1 MTEQK
6 LTEDSIL
13 VDDRPVVDFDHNAA
27 EHSAD
32 PVASYRKLRSVG
44 PIVWTEAWGGYW
56 VLSGYEAIFDA
67 ARDDELFSSARH
79 DEYGGEG
86 QAILIPKRPIVE
98 HFPIDL
104 DPPASMPYRR
114 IMNQLL
120 TPSRVEE
127 MRPMVERYTALF
139 IDDLIEKGEADFAT
153 LTGIPSI
160 ITIDW
165 LGLPIEDW
173 RRYSFAHRKILS
185 APLGSADYIKA
196 TEVEIPALTEN
207 VREVIAERKRN
218 PGDDPISFILSHE
231 INGQPISEEEV
242 LNMVDLIISGGVGT
256 VASLSGQALE
266 WLSANPDVRQ
276 RLIDNPDLMMNAVE
290 EFLRYFSPAQAL
302 ARTVGKDADFHGV
315 RIRKGD
321 RALLAWASGSRDA
334 AGGFENPDE
343 VDIERMPNRHL
354 AFGVGSHRCAG
365 SHLGRLMAR
374 TILTQVLERMPDY
387 QVDHDKVVRYPR
399 QGVNTGFDTL
409 PATFTPGKRLL
420 DERL

>member
-1 MTEQK
+1 
-6 LTEDSIL
+6 
-13 VDDRPVVDFDHNAA
+13 
-27 EHSAD
+27 
-32 PVASYRKLRSVG
+32 
-44 PIVWTEAWGGYW
+44 
-56 VLSGYEAIFDA
+56 
-67 ARDDELFSSARH
+67 
-79 DEYGGEG
+79 
-86 QAILIPKRPIVE
+86 
-98 HFPIDL
+98 
-104 DPPASMPYRR
+104 
-114 IMNQLL
+114 
-120 TPSRVEE
+120 
-127 MRPMVERYTALF
+127 
-139 IDDLIEKGEADFAT
+139 
-153 LTGIPSI
+153 
-160 ITIDW
+160 
-165 LGLPIEDW
+165 
-173 RRYSFAHRKILS
+173 
-185 APLGSADYIKA
+185 
-196 TEVEIPALTEN
+196 
-207 VREVIAERKRN
+207 
-218 PGDDPISFILSHE
+218 
-231 INGQPISEEEV
+231 
-242 LNMVDLIISGGVGT
+242 MVDLIISGGVGT

-315 RIRKGD
+315 KIKKGD

-387 QVDHDKVVRYPR
+387 RIDPERVVRYPR

>member
-6 LTEDSIL
+6 LTEDSVL
-13 VDDRPVVDFDHNAA
+13 VDDRPVVDFDHNAT

-32 PVASYRKLRSVG
+32 PVASYRNLRSIG

-56 VLSGYEAIFDA
+56 VLAGYDAIFDA
-67 ARDDELFSSARH
+67 ARDDALFSSARM

-104 DPPASMPYRR
+104 DPPASLPYRR

-165 LGLPIEDW
+165 LGLPLEDW

-185 APLGSADYIKA
+185 APLGSPEYIKA
-196 TEVEIPALTEN
+196 TEVEIPALTDN
-207 VREVIAERKRN
+207 VREVIAERRKN
-218 PGDDPISFILSHE
+218 PGDDPISFILGHE

-315 RIRKGD
+315 KIKKGD

-387 QVDHDKVVRYPR
+387 RIDPERVVRYPR

>member
-6 LTEDSIL
+6 LTEDSTL

-32 PVASYRKLRSVG
+32 PVASYRKLRSTA

-56 VLSGYEAIFDA
+56 VLSGYDAIFDA

-104 DPPASMPYRR
+104 DPPASLPYRR

-127 MRPMVERYTALF
+127 IRPMVERYTALF
-139 IDDLIEKGEADFAT
+139 IDDLIEEGEADFAT

-185 APLGSADYIKA
+185 APLGSPDYIKA

-207 VREVIAERKRN
+207 VREVISERKRN
-218 PGDDPISFILSHE
+218 PGDDPISFILGHE

-290 EFLRYFSPAQAL
+290 EFLRFFSPAQAL

-374 TILTQVLERMPDY
+374 TILTQVLARMPDY

-409 PATFTPGKRLL
+409 PATFTPGRRLL

>member
-1 MTEQK
+1 MTQQTDAE
-6 LTEDSIL
+6 TSART
-13 VDDRPVVDFDHNAA
+13 DRPVVEFDHNA
-27 EHSAD
+27 ETHSAD
-32 PVASYRKLRSVG
+32 PVASYRALRENAPVA
-44 PIVWTEAWGGYW
+44 WTEAWGGYW
-56 VLSGYEAIFDA
+56 VLSGYDAIFDA
-67 ARDDELFSSARH
+67 ARDDELFSSARSVH
-79 DEYGGEG
+79 GGEG
-86 QAILIPKRPIVE
+86 QAILIPKRPISE

-120 TPSRVEE
+120 SPSRIEE

-139 IDDLIEKGEADFAT
+139 IDDIIESGEADFAA

-165 LGLPIEDW
+165 LSLSLEDW
-173 RRYSFAHRKILS
+173 RRYSFAHRKVLS
-185 APLGSADYIKA
+185 AELDSPEYIKVT
-196 TEVEIPALTEN
+196 TEELPALEEK
-207 VREVIAERKRN
+207 VKAVIAERKRN

-231 INGQPISEEEV
+231 IDGRPITEEET

-276 RLIDNPDLMMNAVE
+276 RLIADPGLMQNAVE
-290 EFLRYFSPAQAL
+290 EFLRYFSPTQAL

-315 RIRKGD
+315 KIKEGD
-321 RALLAWASGSRDA
+321 RALLAWSSGNRDA

-343 VDIERMPNRHL
+343 VDIERLPNRHMS
-354 AFGVGSHRCAG
+354 FGVGSHRCAG

-387 QVDHDKVVRYPR
+387 RVDHAKVTRYPR
-399 QGVNTGFDTL
+399 QGVNTGFEKL

-420 DERL
+420 EERL

>member
-1 MTEQK
+1 MTEQ
-6 LTEDSIL
+6 TVVETAART
-13 VDDRPVVDFDHNAA
+13 DRPVVEFDHNSV

-32 PVASYRKLRSVG
+32 PVARYRALREKAPVA
-44 PIVWTEAWGGYW
+44 WTEAWGGYW
-56 VLSGYEAIFDA
+56 VLSGYDAIFDA
-67 ARDDELFSSARH
+67 ARDDEMFSSARSAH
-79 DEYGGEG
+79 GGEG
-86 QAILIPKRPIVE
+86 QEILIPKRPITE

-120 TPSRVEE
+120 SPSRVEE

-139 IDDLIEKGEADFAT
+139 IDDIIESGEADFAT

-165 LGLPIEDW
+165 LSLPVEDW
-173 RRYSFAHRKILS
+173 LRYSFAHRKVLS
-185 APLGSADYIKA
+185 APLGSPEYIKV
-196 TEVEIPALTEN
+196 TEEEIPALAEK
-207 VREVIAERKRN
+207 VKEVIAERKRN

-231 INGQPISEEEV
+231 VGGRPINEEEV

-276 RLIDNPDLMMNAVE
+276 RLIDNPDLMQNAVE
-290 EFLRYFSPAQAL
+290 EFLRFFSPTQAL
-302 ARTVGKDADFHGV
+302 ARTVGKDAEFHGV
-315 RIRKGD
+315 KIKKGD
-321 RALLAWASGSRDA
+321 RALLAWSSGNRDA

-343 VDIERMPNRHL
+343 IDIERLPNRHMS
-354 AFGVGSHRCAG
+354 FGVGSHRCAG

-387 QVDHDKVVRYPR
+387 KVDHANVVRYPR
-399 QGVNTGFDTL
+399 QGVNTGFDKL

-420 DERL
+420 EERL

>member
-1 MTEQK
+1 MTEQA
-6 LTEDSIL
+6 LAEATAGAG
-13 VDDRPVVDFDHNAA
+13 RPVVEFDHNAA

-32 PVASYRKLRSVG
+32 PVASYRALREKAPVA
-44 PIVWTEAWGGYW
+44 WTEAWGGYW

-67 ARDDELFSSARH
+67 ARDDEMFSSARSPH
-79 DEYGGEG
+79 GGEG
-86 QAILIPKRPIVE
+86 QAILIPKRPITE

-104 DPPASMPYRR
+104 DPPQSQPYRR

-120 TPSRVEE
+120 TPQRVEK

-139 IDDLIEKGEADFAT
+139 IDDIIEKGEADFAT

-165 LGLPIEDW
+165 LSLPVEDW
-173 RRYSFAHRKILS
+173 RRYSFAHRKVLS
-185 APLGSADYIKA
+185 ADLDSPEYAWV
-196 TEVEIPALTEN
+196 TQEEIPALAEK
-207 VREVIAERKRN
+207 VKEVIAERKRN
-218 PGDDPISFILSHE
+218 PGDDPISFILGHE
-231 INGQPISEEEV
+231 IDGRPITEEEV

-266 WLSANPDVRQ
+266 WLSANPAVRQ
-276 RLIDNPDLMMNAVE
+276 RLIDDPGLMQNAVE
-290 EFLRYFSPAQAL
+290 EFLRFFSPTQAL

-315 RIRKGD
+315 RIKKGD
-321 RALLAWASGSRDA
+321 RALLAWSSGNRDA
-334 AGGFENPDE
+334 AGGFENPDQI
-343 VDIERMPNRHL
+343 DIERMPNRHMS
-354 AFGVGSHRCAG
+354 FGVGSHRCAG

-387 QVDHDKVVRYPR
+387 QVDHASVVRYPR

-420 DERL
+420 EERL